1 MPDSSPILAWQV
13 VGVGQIGALGAV
25 KAAALMRLYGSSEP
39 VFGLT
44 PGTTPMRAPSVV
56 DPVMFWLLTPLIANP
71 GVKGEPVWKVVRPD
85 TCQPL
90 SNAFVNALSPL
101 SGRL

>member
-1 MPDSSPILAWQV
+1 MLAWQV
-13 VGVGQIGALGAV
+13 VGVGQIGALGVV

-56 DPVMFWLLTPLIANP
+56 EPVMFWLLTPLIANP
-71 GVKGEPVWKVVRPD
+71 GVNGAPVWKRVTPEICQSLSKALVRK
-85 TCQPL
+85 
-90 SNAFVNALSPL
+90 FVPFPGSV
-101 SGRL
+101 